1 MKVKNNR
8 KVILGY
14 PSLIFLASS
23 LIITTTLFSS
33 RTVFATQEETTKSKS
48 DIIEIQK
55 RKNIRIVYDV
65 SRNDQAA
72 GIGKALYYARG
83 LFEAYKD
90 MGVTPKDLKISIVVR
105 GAAAYWLLK
114 PEAYQMHVSDI
125 FAFNPNE
132 KVVADLI
139 ELGVSVEIC
148 NITMKSK
155 GWKPEDI
162 LPDVKR
168 VHDGYTRVID
178 LQQQGYAHL
187 VSPGD
192 SYEFC

>member
-1 MKVKNNR
+1 MDTVKTRVAIN
-8 KVILGY
+8 KYSASI
-14 PSLIFLASS
+14 IIAACLA
-23 LIITTTLFSS
+23 IAVTLFSAT
-33 RTVFATQEETTKSKS
+33 TVYAAQQAVVKASS
-48 DIIEIQK
+48 DVIKINK

-72 GIGKALYYARG
+72 GIGKAFYYARG
-83 LFEAYKD
+83 LIEAYRD
-90 MGVTPKDLKISIVVR
+90 MGVTPKDLNISIVVR

-114 PEAYQMHVSDI
+114 PGAYQMQVSDI

-132 KVVADLI
+132 KVVEELI
-139 ELGVSVEIC
+139 DLGVSVEIC
-148 NITMKSK
+148 NLTMKSK

-162 LPDVKR
+162 LPGVKR

-187 VSPGD
+187 V
-192 SYEFC
+192 F